1 LPAIQSLATAEH
13 VSVTNGA
20 VVAKNGKR
28 IVLNGPVSLVEGVR
42 VHSRVLDAVI
52 VGPSSLVQSNDISET
67 FGG

>member
-1 LPAIQSLATAEH
+1 M
-13 VSVTNGA
+13 TNGA